1 VLSSSLEGTSGPLAP
16 TAESQRRG
24 ALSSAMEGL
33 GEAGS
38 SGGVK
43 LGGSDGKLVGGI
55 SVFSLHP
62 ISRQRAPPVSVSARA
77 VGVRTH
83 PHAVPVSELVLVHAR
98 AAGWRARSL
107 VPLVSELVRPRHRLT
122 SLSARAVGVR
132 ARPRA
137 TPVDELVCAC
147 R

>member
-1 VLSSSLEGTSGPLAP
+1 
-16 TAESQRRG
+16 
-24 ALSSAMEGL
+24 MEGL

-38 SGGVK
+38 GGGVK

-62 ISRQRAPPVSVSARA
+62 ISRQRKPPGSVSARA

-83 PHAVPVSELVLVHAR
+83 PHAVPVSELVHAR

-122 SLSARAVGVR
+122 SLSARAAGVR